1 MRSSP
6 YPSQVIPTHY
16 VTFTLFSIVATSI
29 VYQARHGTMPRHH
42 ACTPR
47 IDARHHVGTTSAHHT
62 THAPHHMPHAKLLQS
77 YQEFAISY
85 SGVCPININLHFF
98 LDGCAFT
105 FGGARGST
113 HQYRTWAVQRATGP
127 NLLPIPS
134 PFPPPSRRVAHHLR
148 PIQRRDAAPH

>member
-1 MRSSP
+1 M
-6 YPSQVIPTHY
+6 IPTHY

-29 VYQARHGTMPRHH
+29 VYQAMHGTPCSLLARHC

-47 IDARHHVGTTSAHHT
+47 MHHT
-62 THAPHHMPHAKLLQS
+62 MALHQC

-113 HQYRTWAVQRATGP
+113 RQYRTWAVQRATGP